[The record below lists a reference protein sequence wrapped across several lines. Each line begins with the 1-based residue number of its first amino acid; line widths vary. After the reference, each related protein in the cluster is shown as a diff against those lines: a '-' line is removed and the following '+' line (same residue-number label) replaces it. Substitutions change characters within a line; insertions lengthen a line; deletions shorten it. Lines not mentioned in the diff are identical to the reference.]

1 MKRFVCND
9 SGTISAIDGML
20 ALMIIT
26 VGIAFLLAMPGL
38 MGFSADMQ
46 QGFSV
51 TEKSIQA
58 QDIGKAIMF
67 SEEGSKAAIAYAA
80 QPPPDDGATPPSGT
94 FAGMTSAQWLQAL
107 GINIAFNDFDV
118 YMRMSTMQ
126 KNTPVLQVHDTFP
139 DLFHPATWWAWIKKT
154 IYNLGYDF
162 FTGGERQ
169 QGRFNTQITTDNGIV
184 VITVIKGSEELTN
197 SS

>member
-1 MKRFVCND
+1 MKIFAYDD
-9 SGTISAIDGML
+9 SGTIAAIDGMF

-46 QGFSV
+46 QGFAV

-67 SEEGSKAAIAYAA
+67 SEEGSKAAIAYSV
-80 QPPPDDGATPPSGT
+80 QPPPDDGVTPPSGT
-94 FAGMTSAQWLQAL
+94 FAGMTSEQWLKAL
-107 GINIAFNDFDV
+107 GINVAYNDFDV

-126 KNTPVLQVHDTFP
+126 KNTLVLPVHDTLP
-139 DLFHPATWWAWIKKT
+139 NLFDPSSWWGWIRRT
-154 IYNLGYDF
+154 IYNLGYDY
-162 FTGGERQ
+162 FTGGEKQ
-169 QGRFNTQITTDNGIV
+169 QGRFNTQITTDNGTV
-184 VITVIKGSEELTN
+184 VITIVKGNEELTN
-197 SS
+197 HS